1 MGQSMISWAREQAAE
16 SDVADLVDVP
26 LHPTRETCFAD
37 WTTARGVFIA
47 RATSQTLN
55 KA

>member
-1 MGQSMISWAREQAAE
+1 MVQSMISWAREQTAQ

-37 WTTARGVFIA
+37 WTAARGMFIA
-47 RATSQTLN
+47 CAASQTLS
-55 KA
+55 